1 MAEMNYKVLIENA
14 MLNMVKDI
22 LKKVSRKGLPKNHHF
37 LITFFSSSK
46 GVIIPDWMKEK
57 YPDKMTIII
66 RNWFENLYVTDKK
79 FEISLNFNNN
89 VERLTIPFNSL
100 ELFADPS
107 VDFAISF
114 NQVNSMPSSETEGVK
129 EPNNQIDSK
138 KDDLSKKN
146 ENVINLKNFKK

>member
-1 MAEMNYKVLIENA
+1 MAEMNYKVLIETA
-14 MLNMVKDI
+14 MLNMVRDI
-22 LKKVSRKGLPKNHHF
+22 LKKVSKDGLPKSHHF
-37 LITFFSSSK
+37 LITFFSNSK

-66 RNWFENLYVTDKK
+66 RNWFENLNVSEKK

-89 VERLTIPFNSL
+89 VERLIIPFNSI

-114 NQVNSMPSSETEGVK
+114 NQANSVTNNETEGDK
-129 EPNNQIDSK
+129 EPIDQIATK
-138 KDDLSKKN
+138 KEALSKRSK
-146 ENVINLKNFKK
+146 NVIDLKNFKK

>member
-1 MAEMNYKVLIENA
+1 MTEMNYKVLIENA
-14 MLNMVKDI
+14 MLNMVRDI
-22 LKKVSRKGLPKNHHF
+22 LKKISKDGLPKNHHF
-37 LITFFSSSK
+37 LITFFSHSK
-46 GVIIPDWMKEK
+46 GVIIPGWMKEK

-66 RNWFENLYVTDKK
+66 RNWFENLNVTDKK

-114 NQVNSMPSSETEGVK
+114 NQVNSIQTSETKNDK
-129 EPNNQIDSK
+129 EADNKINTK
-138 KDDLSKKN
+138 KDELNKN
-146 ENVINLKNFKK
+146 TKNIIDLKNFKK

>member
-1 MAEMNYKVLIENA
+1 MKCRH
-14 MLNMVKDI
+14 
-22 LKKVSRKGLPKNHHF
+22 VSRR
-37 LITFFSSSK
+37 
-46 GVIIPDWMKEK
+46 
-57 YPDKMTIII
+57 DKMTIII
-66 RNWFENLYVTDKK
+66 RNWFENLKVTDKK

-114 NQVNSMPSSETEGVK
+114 NQVNSMPTSETEGDK
-129 EPNNQIDSK
+129 EPNDQISSK
-138 KDDLSKKN
+138 KDELSKKN

>member
-1 MAEMNYKVLIENA
+1 MADMNYKVLIEDA
-14 MLNMVKDI
+14 MLNMVRDI
-22 LKKVSRKGLPKNHHF
+22 LKKISKDGLPKKHHF
-37 LITFFSSSK
+37 LITFSSRTK

-66 RNWFENLYVTDKK
+66 RNWFENLYVTEKK

-114 NQVNSMPSSETEGVK
+114 NQFNSMLGSEIKVDK
-129 EPNNQIDSK
+129 ETSDQIVTK
-138 KDDLSKKN
+138 KESLSKKS
-146 ENVINLKNFKK
+146 ENVIDLKNFKK

>member
-1 MAEMNYKVLIENA
+1 MADMNYKVLIEDA
-14 MLNMVKDI
+14 MLNMVRDI
-22 LKKVSRKGLPKNHHF
+22 LKKISKDGLPKKHHF
-37 LITFFSSSK
+37 LITFSSRTK

-66 RNWFENLYVTDKK
+66 RNWFENLNVTDKK

-89 VERLTIPFNSL
+89 VERLTVPFNSL

-114 NQVNSMPSSETEGVK
+114 NQFNSM
-129 EPNNQIDSK
+129 
-138 KDDLSKKN
+138 LSKPEVDK
-146 ENVINLKNFKK
+146 EASDQIATKKEALSQKSKNVIDLKNFKK